1 MYGDRPA
8 YTPEG
13 IRTVK
18 HILINYLD
26 EDKQKI
32 SELAALSEKPE
43 DYDQQY
49 EALKQQAYAN
59 IKDKVDEVMARI
71 AAGEDFDALVEEYG
85 EDPGMTADP
94 YKSEGYMVFDGCTNL
109 VTEFVESA
117 MALEQIGDVT
127 AEPALTEYGAH
138 IMLYFSDLAPGEVEL
153 SADKADEI
161 RESLMDTK
169 RSDAFNAAVDARQA
183 ELGELF
189 LYPENLTE
197 ASYDEPAEAADED
210 AAENTLVIEG

>member
-1 MYGDRPA
+1 M
-8 YTPEG
+8 
-13 IRTVK
+13 
-18 HILINYLD
+18 
-26 EDKQKI
+26 
-32 SELAALSEKPE
+32 
-43 DYDQQY
+43 
-49 EALKQQAYAN
+49 
-59 IKDKVDEVMARI
+59 
-71 AAGEDFDALVEEYG
+71 
-85 EDPGMTADP
+85 
-94 YKSEGYMVFDGCTNL
+94 
-109 VTEFVESA
+109 
-117 MALEQIGDVT
+117 T